1 MRGPVS
7 IRGFDV
13 LLVAVCLAS
22 PVGGQVAAVAGAAG
36 SEPVRLSRE
45 QAVHE
50 ALARNPGLMASQEQI
65 EQARAQVVVAGAFP
79 DPTFSA
85 DVTGESLSSAQ
96 SAIEDAG
103 LANGTVTR
111 QPSSSQSPGNVLSQE
126 PKAASEVRSNTK
138 INLVV
143 AEAPKAKKVA
153 VPTVVG
159 RTELAAEEALER
171 AGLSSSVSSVVTGES
186 ADVGTVLRQS
196 PSGGTH
202 LPKGSSVRIFVGV
215 SGGGSTTPTTT
226 TPTTANTG
234 VTLMRSDIS
243 LISPGRLDRTIC
255 GNTMRRKRRPAFR
268 SC

>member
-85 DVTGESLSSAQ
+85 DVTGESHPF
-96 SAIEDAG
+96 
-103 LANGTVTR
+103 N
-111 QPSSSQSPGNVLSQE
+111 P
-126 PKAASEVRSNTK
+126 AS
-138 INLVV
+138 
-143 AEAPKAKKVA
+143 
-153 VPTVVG
+153 G
-159 RTELAAEEALER
+159 
-171 AGLSSSVSSVVTGES
+171 
-186 ADVGTVLRQS
+186 
-196 PSGGTH
+196 SGSDQG
-202 LPKGSSVRIFVGV
+202 VGV
-215 SGGGSTTPTTT
+215 TVPF
-226 TPTTANTG
+226 
-234 VTLMRSDIS
+234 
-243 LISPGRLDRTIC
+243 PGKI
-255 GNTMRRKRRPAFR
+255 
-268 SC
+268 